1 MARGRAYSFD
11 FRLAMM
17 KQHAQ
22 GRSFATL
29 SRETDV
35 PRDVLRR
42 WWQRYQVGGAAA
54 LSPRSRRPRRSP
66 TQVPA
71 TTDAAILAL
80 RAQGLGPA
88 RIALQV
94 APSVST
100 VYRTLVRHG
109 RHQLRPPA
117 PRQVRRYEKTRPGE
131 LVHVDLKYLPSLEN
145 RAEFEFAA
153 VDDFTREAVVWIAGA
168 RTTHN
173 ATAFL
178 EQLVAALP
186 YPIEAV
192 MTDNDLVFTMRF
204 AYYRQRR
211 TRFEQAC
218 QSLGIAHRLLRP
230 HAPECNGKVQRFIKT
245 IDDECLAVHQP
256 HTWAARTGI
265 VDKFVWYYNHQRP
278 HLSLAGQTPVGRRH
292 AYLAQVRLMS

>member
-11 FRLAMM
+11 FRIAMM

-22 GRSFATL
+22 GRSFTTL

-42 WWQRYQVGGAAA
+42 WWQRFEAGGAVA
-54 LSPRSRRPRRSP
+54 LQPRSRRPRRSP
-66 TQVPA
+66 TQVPVA
-71 TTDAAILAL
+71 TEATILAL
-80 RAQGLGPA
+80 RTQGLGPA

-109 RHQLRPPA
+109 QQQLHPPT
-117 PRQVRRYEKTRPGE
+117 PRIVRRYEKTRPGE
-131 LVHVDLKYLPSLEN
+131 LVHVDLKYLPTLEN
-145 RAEFEFAA
+145 RPEFEFAA

-168 RTTHN
+168 RTTRN
-173 ATAFL
+173 ATTFL
-178 EQLVAALP
+178 ELLVDVLP

-211 TRFEQAC
+211 TRFEEAC
-218 QSLGIAHRLLRP
+218 RSLGICHRRLRP
-230 HAPECNGKVQRFIKT
+230 HAPESNGKVERFIKT
-245 IDDECLAVHQP
+245 IDDECLAVAQP
-256 HTWAARTGI
+256 QTCRARAG
-265 VDKFVWYYNHQRP
+265 VVHDFVWYYNHQRP
-278 HLSLAGQTPVGRRH
+278 HLSLAGHTPVQRRH
-292 AYLAQVRLMS
+292 AYLAQTRLLS

>member
-17 KQHAQ
+17 KSHAQ

-42 WWQRYQVGGAAA
+42 WWQRYAADGAAA
-54 LSPRSRRPRRSP
+54 LQPRSRRPQRSP

-71 TTDAAILAL
+71 QTEAAILAL
-80 RAQGLGPA
+80 RQQGLGPA

-100 VYRTLVRHG
+100 VSRTLVRHG
-109 RHQLRPPA
+109 RQHLHPPQ
-117 PRQVRRYEKTRPGE
+117 PRQVRRYEKSRPGE
-131 LVHVDLKYLPSLEN
+131 LVHVDLKYLPRLEQ

-178 EQLVAALP
+178 EQLVATLP

-192 MTDNDLVFTMRF
+192 LTDNDLVFTMRF
-204 AYYRQRR
+204 AYYRTRR
-211 TRFEQAC
+211 TRFEEAC
-218 QSLGIAHRLLRP
+218 QSLGIRHRRLRP
-230 HAPECNGKVQRFIKT
+230 YAPESNGKVERFIKT
-245 IDDECLAVHQP
+245 IDDECLAVAQP
-256 HTWAARTGI
+256 QTCAARTGVI
-265 VDKFVWYYNHQRP
+265 NDFVWYYNHQRP
-278 HLSLAGQTPVGRRH
+278 HLSLAGQTPVQRRH
-292 AYLAQVRLMS
+292 AYLAQVRLLS

>member
-1 MARGRAYSFD
+1 MARGRAYSLD

-22 GRSFATL
+22 GRSFTTL

-42 WWQRYQVGGAAA
+42 WWQRYEAGGATA
-54 LSPRSRRPRRSP
+54 LRPRSRRPHRSP

-71 TTDAAILAL
+71 PTETAILAW
-80 RAQGLGPA
+80 RTQGLGPA
-88 RIALQV
+88 RIALHV

-100 VYRTLVRHG
+100 IYRTLVRHG
-109 RHQLRPPA
+109 RSQLHPPA
-117 PRQVRRYEKTRPGE
+117 PRLVRRYEKTRPGE

-153 VDDFTREAVVWIAGA
+153 VDDFTREAVVWITAA

-173 ATAFL
+173 ATTFL
-178 EQLVAALP
+178 EHLVAVLP

-218 QSLGIAHRLLRP
+218 ASLGIRHRLLRP
-230 HAPECNGKVQRFIKT
+230 HAPESNGKVERFIKT
-245 IDDECLAVHQP
+245 IDDECLAIQQP
-256 HTWAARTGI
+256 RTCTARTGV
-265 VDKFVWYYNHQRP
+265 VDAFVWYYNYQRP
-278 HLSLAGQTPVGRRH
+278 HLSLAGQTPVQRRQ
-292 AYLAQVRLMS
+292 AYLAKARLLS

>member
-1 MARGRAYSFD
+1 MARGRAYSLD
-11 FRLAMM
+11 FRIAMM
-17 KQHAQ
+17 KLHAQ
-22 GRSFATL
+22 GRSWSTL
-29 SRETDV
+29 SREADV
-35 PRDVLRR
+35 SRDVLRR
-42 WWQRYQVGGAAA
+42 WWQRYEAGGEAA
-54 LSPRSRRPRRSP
+54 LRPRSRRPRSSP

-71 TTDAAILAL
+71 ATEAAILQW
-80 RAQGLGPA
+80 RNQGLGPA

-109 RHQLRPPA
+109 RNQLHPPI
-117 PRQVRRYEKTRPGE
+117 PRAVQRYEKTRPGE

-173 ATAFL
+173 ATTFL
-178 EQLVAALP
+178 ERLVALLP

-211 TRFEQAC
+211 TRFEEAC
-218 QSLGIAHRLLRP
+218 RSLGIRHRRLRP
-230 HAPECNGKVQRFIKT
+230 HAPESNGKVERFIKT
-245 IDDECLAVHQP
+245 IDDECLAVYQP
-256 HTWAARTGI
+256 QTCAARTGV
-265 VDKFVWYYNHQRP
+265 VDRFVWYYNHQRP
-278 HLSLAGQTPVGRRH
+278 HLSLAGQTPVQRRLS
-292 AYLAQVRLMS
+292 YLAQVRLMS

>member
-1 MARGRAYSFD
+1 MSRGRAYSLD
-11 FRLAMM
+11 FRIAMM

-22 GRSFATL
+22 GRAFATL

-42 WWQRYQVGGAAA
+42 WWQRYEAGGAAA
-54 LSPRSRRPRRSP
+54 LRPRSRRPRRSP

-71 TTDAAILAL
+71 ATEAAILAW
-80 RAQGLGPA
+80 RTHGLGPA
-88 RIALQV
+88 RIALHV

-109 RHQLRPPA
+109 RSQLHPPV
-117 PRQVRRYEKTRPGE
+117 PRVVRRYEKTRPGE

-168 RTTHN
+168 RTTHH

-178 EQLVAALP
+178 EHLVAVLP

-204 AYYRQRR
+204 AYYHQRR

-218 QSLGIAHRLLRP
+218 ASLGIRHRLLRP
-230 HAPECNGKVQRFIKT
+230 HAPESNGKVERFIKT
-245 IDDECLAVHQP
+245 IDDECLAVAQP
-256 HTWAARTGI
+256 QTCAARTGA
-265 VDKFVWYYNHQRP
+265 VTDFVWYYNHQRP
-278 HLSLAGQTPVGRRH
+278 HLSLAGQTPVQRRH
-292 AYLAQVRLMS
+292 TYLAQVRLLS

>member
-1 MARGRAYSFD
+1 MARGRAYSVD

-22 GRSFATL
+22 GRSFTAL

-42 WWQRYQVGGAAA
+42 WWQRYQAGGAPA
-54 LSPRSRRPRRSP
+54 LPPRSRRPHHSP
-66 TQVPA
+66 TRITAA
-71 TTDAAILAL
+71 TEARILQL
-80 RAQGLGPA
+80 RDSELGPA
-88 RIALQV
+88 RIALAV
-94 APSVST
+94 RPSVST

-109 RHQLRPPA
+109 RNQLHPPVVRPV
-117 PRQVRRYEKTRPGE
+117 QRYEKTRPGE

-153 VDDFTREAVVWIAGA
+153 VDDFTREAVVWIAAA
-168 RTTHN
+168 RTAFN
-173 ATAFL
+173 ATLFL
-178 EQLVAALP
+178 ERLVATLP

-218 QSLGIAHRLLRP
+218 QSLGIHHRLLRP
-230 HAPECNGKVQRFIKT
+230 HAPESNGKVERFIKT
-245 IDDECLAVHQP
+245 IDDECLARHHP
-256 HTWAARTGI
+256 TSCRARTT
-265 VDKFVWYYNHQRP
+265 VVTHFVWYYNHKRP
-278 HLSLAGQTPVGRRH
+278 HLSLAGATPIQRRD
-292 AYLAQVRLMS
+292 AYFAQVRLLC

>member
-1 MARGRAYSFD
+1 MARGRAYSLD

-22 GRSFATL
+22 GRSWSTL

-42 WWQRYQVGGAAA
+42 WWQRYAAGGEAA
-54 LSPRSRRPRRSP
+54 LRPRSRRPRRSP
-66 TQVPA
+66 RQVPTA
-71 TTDAAILAL
+71 TESAILAL
-80 RAQGLGPA
+80 RTQGLGPA

-109 RHQLRPPA
+109 RNQLHPPIA
-117 PRQVRRYEKTRPGE
+117 RTVQRYEKSRPGE

-173 ATAFL
+173 ATTFL
-178 EQLVAALP
+178 EHLVDVLP

-211 TRFEQAC
+211 TRFEDAC
-218 QSLGIAHRLLRP
+218 RRLGICHRRLRP
-230 HAPECNGKVQRFIKT
+230 HAPESNGKVERFIKT

-256 HTWAARTGI
+256 QTCAARTG
-265 VDKFVWYYNHQRP
+265 VVSEFVWYYNHQRP
-278 HLSLAGQTPVGRRH
+278 HLSLAGQTPIQRRH
-292 AYLAQVRLMS
+292 AYLAQLRLMS

>member
-1 MARGRAYSFD
+1 MARGRAYSLD

-22 GRSFATL
+22 GRSFTTL
-29 SRETDV
+29 SRETNV

-42 WWQRYQVGGAAA
+42 WWQRYATGGSAA
-54 LSPRSRRPRRSP
+54 LEPRSRRPRHSP
-66 TQVPA
+66 TQVSAGTEA
-71 TTDAAILAL
+71 TILAL
-80 RAQGLGPA
+80 RTRGLGPA

-109 RHQLRPPA
+109 RSQLHPPV
-117 PRQVRRYEKTRPGE
+117 PRIVRRYEKTRPGE
-131 LVHVDLKYLPSLEN
+131 LVHIDLKYLPTLEN
-145 RAEFEFAA
+145 QDEFEFAA

-168 RTTHN
+168 RTTRN
-173 ATAFL
+173 ATRFL
-178 EQLVAALP
+178 EQLVADLP

-204 AYYRQRR
+204 AHFRHRQ

-218 QSLGIAHRLLRP
+218 QSLGIQHRRLRP
-230 HAPECNGKVQRFIKT
+230 HAPESNGKVERFIKT
-245 IDDECLAVHQP
+245 IDDECLAVCRP
-256 HTWAARTGI
+256 PTCARRTTA
-265 VDKFVWYYNHQRP
+265 VSDFVWYYNHQRP
-278 HLSLAGQTPVGRRH
+278 HLSLAGQTPVQRRH
-292 AYLAQVRLMS
+292 AYLSQVRLLS

>member
-1 MARGRAYSFD
+1 MARGRAYSLD
-11 FRLAMM
+11 FRMAMM

-22 GRSFATL
+22 GRSFSTL

-42 WWQRYQVGGAAA
+42 WWSRYRSGGEPA
-54 LSPRSRRPRRSP
+54 LRPRSRRPRRSP

-71 TTDAAILAL
+71 ATEAAILAL
-80 RAQGLGPA
+80 RTQGLGPA

-100 VYRTLVRHG
+100 VYRTLVRYG
-109 RHQLRPPA
+109 QQQLHPPI
-117 PRQVRRYEKTRPGE
+117 PRLVRRYEKTRPGE
-131 LVHVDLKYLPSLEN
+131 LVHVDLKYLPRLEN

-168 RTTHN
+168 RTTRN
-173 ATAFL
+173 ATTFL
-178 EQLVAALP
+178 EHLVAVFP
-186 YPIEAV
+186 FPIEAV

-204 AYYRQRR
+204 AYYRHRR

-218 QSLGIAHRLLRP
+218 QSLGICHRRLRP
-230 HAPECNGKVQRFIKT
+230 HAPESNGKVERFIKT
-245 IDDECLAVHQP
+245 IDDECLTVHQP
-256 HTWAARTGI
+256 QTCAARTG
-265 VDKFVWYYNHQRP
+265 VVHDFVWYYNHQRP
-278 HLSLAGQTPVGRRH
+278 HLSLAGQTPVQRRQT
-292 AYLAQVRLMS
+292 YLAQVRLMS